1 MTHFMNPR
9 QFLPGMFGFLM
20 IMMVV
25 VSEAWAGGDGTF
37 TPLVTL
43 VQGWMQG
50 SLGTLL
56 ALVGALF
63 GLGAAMASRWSG
75 LAIGFGVAAGAFYIP
90 DIIPVITTGT
100 M

>member
-1 MTHFMNPR
+1 MTHFMDSR
-9 QFLPGMFGFLM
+9 RFFRGLLGSLM
-20 IMMVV
+20 IVMLV
-25 VSEAWAGGDGTF
+25 VSEAWAGGDSTF
-37 TPLVTL
+37 APLVTL